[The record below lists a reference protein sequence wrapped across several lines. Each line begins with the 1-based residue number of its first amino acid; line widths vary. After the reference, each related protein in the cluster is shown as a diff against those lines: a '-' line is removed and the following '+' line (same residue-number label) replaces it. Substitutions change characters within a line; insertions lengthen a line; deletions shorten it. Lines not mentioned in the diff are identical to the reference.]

1 MLVDTVLLIIQN
13 MQVPKYNV
21 HSAHKIH
28 SSEKKKK
35 KKKKKKNIKH
45 NIPEIPP
52 KGQTETGNNQTP
64 LERREMHVSLLLSN

>member
-35 KKKKKKNIKH
+35 KKKISH